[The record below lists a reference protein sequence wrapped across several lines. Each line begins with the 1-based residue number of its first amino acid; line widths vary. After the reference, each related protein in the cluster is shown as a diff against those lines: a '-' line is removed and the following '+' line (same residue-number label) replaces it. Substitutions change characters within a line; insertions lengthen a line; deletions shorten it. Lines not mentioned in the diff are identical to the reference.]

1 MPEPVPP
8 RSTPATPANPVTP
21 APSPAGPVPPT
32 APGPVAGSVPRRTA
46 APAHEPVPSG
56 EPARRGGR
64 RPAPLMPPALR
75 KTVLTLHVA
84 ASVGWLGLDLGLLTL
99 GVTALVTGDPALVR
113 ASYLAMD
120 VLAGTLIAPV
130 GLTAV
135 LSGLLL
141 CLYTPWGLV
150 RHHWVV
156 LKLVTSTAALIASV
170 FALRPQIG
178 EVATAVS
185 GTGPLP
191 SLLPGRDGVSLAV
204 APSVALVV
212 YLLNV
217 VLSTFKP
224 FGRTPYGRR
233 RAGRGTGAGTF
244 GGAARAKGP
253 RLAAGS

>member
-8 RSTPATPANPVTP
+8 RSTPVTP
-21 APSPAGPVPPT
+21 APSPVEAVPRGT
-32 APGPVAGSVPRRTA
+32 PGPARG
-46 APAHEPVPSG
+46 PVPSG
-56 EPARRGGR
+56 GPARRGER
-64 RPAPLMPPALR
+64 RSVPLMPPALR

-141 CLYTPWGLV
+141 CLCTPWGLF

-178 EVATAVS
+178 EVAAAVS

-191 SLLPGRDGVSLAV
+191 SPLPGRDGVVLVV
-204 APSVALVV
+204 APGVALVV

-217 VLSTFKP
+217 TLSTFKP

-233 RAGRGTGAGTF
+233 RAGRGTGSGAGTF
-244 GGAARAKGP
+244 GGAARTKGP